1 MSTKQARFLRAKM
14 LGALMR
20 EARLEAGKSIKETAA
35 LIGCGSSTLS
45 SYEHGRKSISLP
57 ELEILAY
64 HLDMPMRLFLSPSP
78 EELEVEREI
87 KPEIMI
93 MLRQRMIGAMLRKN
107 RSEKDLSIRQLA
119 ELVDMPP
126 SRLSAYERGERPITI
141 PDLEIILEVLDLPL
155 EVFMNQE
162 GPVGEWHRNQRAFEH
177 FSQLPVELRSFFIQ
191 PDNEP
196 YLRIAARLS
205 GVELD
210 KLDSVLEALR
220 GLLR

>member
-1 MSTKQARFLRAKM
+1 
-14 LGALMR
+14 
-20 EARLEAGKSIKETAA
+20 
-35 LIGCGSSTLS
+35 
-45 SYEHGRKSISLP
+45 
-57 ELEILAY
+57 
-64 HLDMPMRLFLSPSP
+64 
-78 EELEVEREI
+78 
-87 KPEIMI
+87 
-93 MLRQRMIGAMLRKN
+93 
-107 RSEKDLSIRQLA
+107 
-119 ELVDMPP
+119 MPP
-126 SRLSAYERGERPITI
+126 SRLSAYERGERPISI